1 MKKESSA
8 ISIFAAESKSAL
20 ESNQEVSAIER
31 LTSSARVKAKVESEV
46 RAEVEVQDEAVAETS
61 DRLLKAAQAAAVA
74 IGEVQ
79 SPGTVSTSDSEVSE
93 IAAEPLIASA
103 AENISETEI
112 SQNTQVLHNTET
124 AQSTEE
130 SQSAQA
136 VQSTQ
141 TETSS
146 DTAEPESDAKEHKR
160 KGIFGFLK
168 SGKQKFKQGTDSYE
182 SNPVVAR
189 MKN

>member
-1 MKKESSA
+1 
-8 ISIFAAESKSAL
+8 
-20 ESNQEVSAIER
+20 
-31 LTSSARVKAKVESEV
+31 
-46 RAEVEVQDEAVAETS
+46 
-61 DRLLKAAQAAAVA
+61 
-74 IGEVQ
+74 VQ
-79 SPGTVSTSDSEVSE
+79 SPGTVGTADSEVSE
-93 IAAEPLIASA
+93 ITAEPLIASA

-146 DTAEPESDAKEHKR
+146 DIAEPESDAKEHKR